1 MSRIKIKRSPDMD
14 ALFQA
19 ILTLKDMDE
28 CYSFFSDL
36 LTVQEVG
43 AIAQRMQVARMLAE
57 GNTYESIRRQVPVSS
72 STITR
77 INTELRYGSGGYQ
90 MVLERLYPTPLSV
103 PQAPTVKAQS
113 IQVTD
118 TLSSAITGS

>member
-19 ILTLKDMDE
+19 ISTLKDMDE

-90 MVLERLYPTPLSV
+90 MVLERLYPN
-103 PQAPTVKAQS
+103 QANQEDAE
-113 IQVTD
+113 
-118 TLSSAITGS
+118 